1 MICHIYYVPYSSM
14 CDVVSQSLSNLDL
27 FFSKPLQQEDK
38 YKYKDR
44 DEDIEN
50 CRQEAFNFNKI

>member
-1 MICHIYYVPYSSM
+1 MSPTAQCVTLS
-14 CDVVSQSLSNLDL
+14 VSHSVILIS

-38 YKYKDR
+38 YKYKHR